1 MPVSLLAPLFAL
13 GAAAIVIPLLVHLVH
28 KERKDALAFPSLM
41 FLRRTPYP
49 FSARQRIRDWVLF
62 VLRSALIV
70 LAALAFARPVIARRQ
85 AAAAAAAGGQE
96 IVVLLDRSFS
106 MRYSN
111 RWQRARAEVRRVID
125 GVGNGDR
132 ATIIPFDRRASAVNE
147 ATSDRA
153 MLRSALDSI
162 GPSDEGTRLAPAV
175 ALAQR
180 VLSSSDLPH
189 RTLVVVSDFQRTS
202 WDLTDDVQLPP
213 GTEIR
218 PIDVSGEVRDR
229 AVRSVEIR
237 RTPGGDASR
246 VLVSGRVVNVG
257 RAQRGIGVRLEVGGR
272 EADRKSLDLPEDG
285 GATITFANVAVPNRP
300 VAAKIVIDGDE
311 LTGDDVF
318 HFLLTRAPTIPV
330 LLVEHRDA
338 LPDRGVFVSRA
349 LEIGDQPAFD
359 VLARRSDRVA
369 PADLAGRRLVILADA
384 GIPIGVGAQ
393 RLERFVS
400 EGGGLINA
408 LGERTSARTWPAT
421 AKALIPG
428 TIAEPADRLGERGAV
443 LGFVDRRHQALAVFS
458 GSRSGDLSA
467 ARFFRYRP
475 IDTTEGVLARFDD
488 GSAALTE
495 HRLGTG
501 RILTWASTFD
511 GYWNDLPRQPVFLPF
526 LHQLS
531 RYAAAYREQKRA
543 YAVGEAVQ
551 PADLVPHDRQNA
563 ANVPT
568 RWTVLS
574 PSGKRISVGG
584 GDGSQALELREA
596 GIHEVRPSGVP
607 NAEPMLVAANVDP
620 VELDFA
626 TFDVSRLTNALQPP
640 GSVATRAVAADP
652 QATLAEREQKQS
664 MWWYVLAVAAIILF
678 TEGLLARRTSAQR
691 LLTQ

>member
-1 MPVSLLAPLFAL
+1 MPMSLLAPLFAL
-13 GAAAIVIPLLVHLVH
+13 GALAVVIPLLVHLVH
-28 KERKDALAFPSLM
+28 RERKDALAFPSLM

-49 FSARQRIRDWVLF
+49 FSARQRIRDWLLF
-62 VLRSALIV
+62 LLRSALIV
-70 LAALAFARPVIARRQ
+70 LAALAFARPVVARRQ
-85 AAAAAAAGGQE
+85 AALAAGTGGQE

-106 MRYSN
+106 MRYSD
-111 RWQRARAEVRRVID
+111 RWQRARSEVQRVVD
-125 GVGNGDR
+125 GVGNSDR
-132 ATIIPFDRRASAVNE
+132 ATLIPFDRRASAVNE
-147 ATSDRA
+147 ATNDRA
-153 MLRSALDSI
+153 MLRAALDSLK
-162 GPSDEGTRLAPAV
+162 PSDEGTRLAPPV

-180 VLSSSDLPH
+180 ILSSSDLPR

-218 PIDVSGEVRDR
+218 TIDVSGEVRDR

-246 VLVSGRVVNVG
+246 VLVSARIVNVG
-257 RAQRGIGVRLEVGGR
+257 RAQRGIGVRLEVGDR
-272 EADRKSLDLPEDG
+272 EVERKSLDLPEDG
-285 GATITFANVAVPNRP
+285 GATVTFANVAVPNRA
-300 VAAKIVIDGDE
+300 VAARIVIDGDE
-311 LTGDDVF
+311 LAGDDIF

-338 LPDRGVFVSRA
+338 LPERGVFVSRA

-384 GIPIGVGAQ
+384 GIPMGVGAQ
-393 RLERFVS
+393 RLERFVR
-400 EGGGLINA
+400 EGGGMINV

-428 TIAEPADRLGERGAV
+428 AISEPADRLGERGAV
-443 LGFVDRRHQALAVFS
+443 LGFVDRRHQALALFS
-458 GSRSGDLSA
+458 GTRSGDLSA

-475 IDTTEGVLARFDD
+475 IDTTDGVLARFDD
-488 GSAALTE
+488 GTAALTE
-495 HRLGTG
+495 HRLGEG

-511 GYWNDLPRQPVFLPF
+511 GYWNDLPRQAVFLPF

-531 RYAAAYREQKRA
+531 RYAASYREQKRA

-551 PADLVPHDRQNA
+551 PGDLVLFDRPGA

-574 PSGKRISVGG
+574 PSGKRIAVGG
-584 GDGSQALELREA
+584 EDGAPSLELREA
-596 GIHEVRPSGVP
+596 GVHEVRPSGMP
-607 NAEPMLVAANVDP
+607 NAEPLLVAANVDP
-620 VELDFA
+620 AELDFA
-626 TFDVSRLTNALQPP
+626 TFDVSRLTNVLQPP
-640 GSVATRAVAADP
+640 GSVAAPAAAADP

-664 MWWYVLAVAAIILF
+664 MWWYVLAAAAIILF

>member
-1 MPVSLLAPLFAL
+1 MPLSLLAPLFAL

-41 FLRRTPYP
+41 FLRRTSYP
-49 FSARQRIRDWVLF
+49 FSARQRIRDWLLF
-62 VLRSALIV
+62 VLRSALVV
-70 LAALAFARPVIARRQ
+70 LAALAFTRPVIARRQ
-85 AAAAAAAGGQE
+85 AALAAGAGGQE

-111 RWQRARAEVRRVID
+111 RWQRARTEVQRVLD
-125 GVGNGDR
+125 GVGGADR
-132 ATIIPFDRRASAVNE
+132 ATLIPFDRRASAVNE
-147 ATSDRA
+147 ATSDRV
-153 MLRSALDSI
+153 MLRAALDSLN
-162 GPSDEGTRLAPAV
+162 PSDEGTRLAPAV

-180 VLSSSDLPH
+180 ILSSSELPR
-189 RTLVVVSDFQRTS
+189 RTLVVVSDFQRSS
-202 WDLTDDVQLPP
+202 WDLTDEVQLPP
-213 GTEIR
+213 GTEVR

-229 AVRSVEIR
+229 AVRSVEVR

-246 VLVSGRVVNVG
+246 VLVSARVVNVG
-257 RAQRGIGVRLEVGGR
+257 RAQRGIGVRLEVGER
-272 EADRKSLDLPEDG
+272 EVDRKSLDLPEDG
-285 GATITFANVAVPNRP
+285 GATITFANVAVPGRP
-300 VAAKIVIDGDE
+300 VAARIVIDGDE
-311 LTGDDVF
+311 LAGNDVF
-318 HFLLTRAPTIPV
+318 HFLLTRAPSIPV

-338 LPDRGVFVSRA
+338 LPERGVFVSRA

-369 PADLAGRRLVILADA
+369 PADLAGRRLVILSDA
-384 GIPIGVGAQ
+384 GIPMGLGAQ
-393 RLERFVS
+393 RLEQFVRG
-400 EGGGLINA
+400 GGGLLNV

-421 AKALIPG
+421 GKSLVPG
-428 TIAEPADRLGERGAV
+428 TIAEPTDRLGERGAV

-495 HRLGTG
+495 HRMGEG

-511 GYWNDLPRQPVFLPF
+511 GYWSDLPRQAVFLPF

-543 YAVGEAVQ
+543 YAVGEAIQ
-551 PADLVPHDRQNA
+551 PADLALHDRPSA

-574 PSGKRISVGG
+574 PSGRRISVGG
-584 GDGSQALELREA
+584 ENGAPTLELRES
-596 GIHEVRPSGVP
+596 GIHEVRPSGMP

-640 GSVATRAVAADP
+640 GSVATLAAAADP

-678 TEGLLARRTSAQR
+678 TEGLLARRTSSQR
-691 LLTQ
+691 LLTP

>member
-1 MPVSLLAPLFAL
+1 VSFLAPLFAL

-49 FSARQRIRDWVLF
+49 FSARQRIRDWLLF
-62 VLRSALIV
+62 LARTALIV

-85 AAAAAAAGGQE
+85 AALAAGTGGQE

-106 MRYSN
+106 MRYAN
-111 RWQRARAEVRRVID
+111 RWQRARGEVQRVID
-125 GVGNGDR
+125 GVGGADR
-132 ATIIPFDRRASAVNE
+132 VTLVPFDRRASAVNE
-147 ATSDRA
+147 ATSDKA
-153 MLRSALDSI
+153 MLRAALDSL
-162 GPSDEGTRLAPAV
+162 GPSDEGTRLSPPV

-180 VLSSSDLPH
+180 ILSSSDLPR
-189 RTLVVVSDFQRTS
+189 RTLVVVSDFQRSS
-202 WDLTDDVQLPP
+202 WDLTDEVQLPP
-213 GTEIR
+213 GTDIR

-229 AVRSVEIR
+229 AVRSVEVR

-246 VLVSGRVVNVG
+246 VLVSARIVNVG
-257 RAQRGIGVRLEVGGR
+257 RAQRGTGVRLEVGER
-272 EADRKSLDLPEDG
+272 EVDRKSLDIPEDG
-285 GATITFANVAVPNRP
+285 GATVTFANVAVPNRA
-300 VAAKIVIDGDE
+300 VAARIVIDGDE
-311 LTGDDVF
+311 LAGNDVF
-318 HFLLTRAPTIPV
+318 HFLLSRAPTIPV

-338 LPDRGVFVSRA
+338 LPERGVFVSRA

-359 VLARRSDRVA
+359 VLARRSDRA
-369 PADLAGRRLVILADA
+369 SPADLAGRRLVILADA
-384 GIPIGVGAQ
+384 GIPMGIGAQ
-393 RLERFVS
+393 RLEQFVRS
-400 EGGGLINA
+400 GGGLINV

-421 AKALIPG
+421 ARALVPG

-443 LGFVDRRHQALAVFS
+443 LGFVDRRHQALSVFS

-488 GSAALTE
+488 GGAALTE
-495 HRLGTG
+495 HRIGDG
-501 RILTWASTFD
+501 RVLTWASTFD
-511 GYWNDLPRQPVFLPF
+511 GYWNDLPRQAVFLPF
-526 LHQLS
+526 LHQVS

-551 PADLVPHDRQNA
+551 PADLALQERPVAADVPS
-563 ANVPT
+563 
-568 RWTVLS
+568 RWTVLT

-584 GDGSQALELREA
+584 QDGAPTLELRES
-596 GIHEVRPSGVP
+596 GIHEVRPSGMP
-607 NAEPMLVAANVDP
+607 NAEPLLVAANVDP

-640 GSVATRAVAADP
+640 GSVATPAAATDP

-678 TEGLLARRTSAQR
+678 TEGLLARRTSSQR
-691 LLTQ
+691 LLTP